1 MARIAVGGFQ
11 HETNS
16 FAPTPTRLADFIAA
30 DGWPGLSRGDVLF
43 DAVAGINLPA
53 AGFVAAAREAGHSLV
68 PLLWCAAP
76 PLSGHERRLRSRP
89 RSARWI
95 AGEPR
100 APSLRRATGTTAMRG
115 WRARVD

>member
-30 DGWPGLSRGDVLF
+30 DGWPGLSRGEILF

-53 AGFVAAAREAGHSLV
+53 AGFIAAARAESVGISRALT
-68 PLLWCAAP
+68 A
-76 PLSGHERRLRSRP
+76 PLSAKS
-89 RSARWI
+89 I
-95 AGEPR
+95 F
-100 APSLRRATGTTAMRG
+100 
-115 WRARVD
+115 V